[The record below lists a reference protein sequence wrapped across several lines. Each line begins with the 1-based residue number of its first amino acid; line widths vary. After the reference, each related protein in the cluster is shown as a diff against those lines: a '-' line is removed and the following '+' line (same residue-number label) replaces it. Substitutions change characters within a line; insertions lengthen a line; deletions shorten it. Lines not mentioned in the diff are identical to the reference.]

1 MPYCVDVTKYLPNA
15 DHNQN
20 PKETVVHAQED
31 TLWRVYAIILN
42 DMQLFWTSFW
52 GLRINFP

>member
-1 MPYCVDVTKYLPNA
+1 MSQKNLPNA

-31 TLWRVYAIILN
+31 TLWRLYAIILN
-42 DMQLFWTSFW
+42 HIMQLFWTNFW